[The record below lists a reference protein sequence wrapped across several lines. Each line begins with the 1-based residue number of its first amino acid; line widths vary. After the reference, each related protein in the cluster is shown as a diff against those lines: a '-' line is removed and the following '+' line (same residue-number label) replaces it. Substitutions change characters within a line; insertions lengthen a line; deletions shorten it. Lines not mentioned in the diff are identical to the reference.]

1 MREAYSMDTN
11 GYRHQKN
18 YRSLLQALSRPGRIV
33 RLDGL
38 DGTPPFAAA
47 AALAECLLD
56 SAVGFCVTGG
66 GRAQALQTA
75 IAGATGARPEHP
87 EAADFVFFSE
97 GGSRGGARLAKRGA
111 PESPE
116 DGATLV
122 YCLES
127 QPAVV
132 CDRLRVRLTGPGIP
146 GQDGIVPEMDGIPIE
161 EFQALMAVNADYPL
175 GVDAFFVRSS
185 GEVMGLPRSTRI
197 LVR

>member
-1 MREAYSMDTN
+1 MDPN

-18 YRSLLQALSRPGRIV
+18 YRSLLRALSRPGRIV

-38 DGTPPFAAA
+38 DGMPPFAAA

-56 SAVGFCVTGG
+56 SAVGFCAVGG

-75 IAGATGARPEHP
+75 IAGATGARPERL
-87 EAADFVFFSE
+87 ETADFVFFSE
-97 GGSRGGARLAKRGA
+97 GGSQGGARLAKRGA

>member
-1 MREAYSMDTN
+1 LQRVPAAGPARE
-11 GYRHQKN
+11 
-18 YRSLLQALSRPGRIV
+18 
-33 RLDGL
+33 
-38 DGTPPFAAA
+38 A
-47 AALAECLLD
+47 AALLEDREGRVWVGWGSEVELWEDVRPGSLPLRVGRSVD
-56 SAVGFCVTGG
+56 GELQPVAVPEGLTVGPC
-66 GRAQALQTA
+66 QALFQDRQ
-75 IAGATGARPEHP
+75 GR
-87 EAADFVFFSE
+87 VWL

-132 CDRLRVRLTGPGIP
+132 CDRLRVRLAGPGIP
-146 GQDGIVPEMDGIPIE
+146 GRDGIAPEMDGIPIE

-175 GVDAFFVRSS
+175 GVDAFFVRPS